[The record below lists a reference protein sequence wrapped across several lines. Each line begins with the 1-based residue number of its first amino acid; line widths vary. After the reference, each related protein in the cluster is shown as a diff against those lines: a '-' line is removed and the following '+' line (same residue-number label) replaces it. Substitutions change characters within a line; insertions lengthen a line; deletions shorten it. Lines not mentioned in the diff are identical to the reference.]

1 MKSRE
6 SLIKLKRFQVDE
18 KRRQLAQIEG
28 MIADFQV
35 MADELDAQVLSEQK
49 RTGIEDVAHFAYST
63 FAKAAAQ
70 RRGNLMTSVEDLD
83 KQRAVA
89 HDVLSEAVEDLKKIE
104 LIAERDQAKAKLE
117 ADWVEQEDMDEIA
130 NQRHHGRH

>member
-70 RRGNLMTSVEDLD
+70 RRSNLMTSVEDLD

-89 HDVLSEAVEDLKKIE
+89 HDALSESVEDLKKIE
-104 LIAERDQAKAKLE
+104 LLAERDQVKAKLE
-117 ADWVEQEDMDEIA
+117 SDWVEQEEMDEIA
-130 NQRHHGRH
+130 NQRHHRR

>member
-35 MADELDAQVLSEQK
+35 MADELDAQVLSEQR

-70 RRGNLMTSVEDLD
+70 RRGNLMTSIEDLE

-89 HDVLSEAVEDLKKIE
+89 HDVLSEAVEDLKKVE
-104 LIAERDQAKAKLE
+104 LLAERDQAKSKLE
-117 ADWVEQEDMDEIA
+117 ADWAEQEDLDEIA
-130 NQRHHGRH
+130 NQRHNRR

>member
-18 KRRQLAQIEG
+18 KRRQLAQIES

-35 MADELDAQVLSEQK
+35 MADELDAQVISEQK
-49 RTGIEDVAHFAYST
+49 RTGIEDIGHYAYST

-70 RRGNLMTSVEDLD
+70 RRENLMTSIDDLD
-83 KQRAVA
+83 KQRVVA
-89 HDVLSEAVEDLKKIE
+89 HDALSEAVEDLKKVE
-104 LIAERDQAKAKLE
+104 LLAERDIAKSKLE
-117 ADWVEQEDMDEIA
+117 ADWAEQEDMDEIA
-130 NQRHHGRH
+130 NQRHRTR

>member
-70 RRGNLMTSVEDLD
+70 RRANLMTSVEDLD

-89 HDVLSEAVEDLKKIE
+89 HDGLSEAVEDLKKIE
-104 LIAERDQAKAKLE
+104 LLAERDQAKAKLE
-117 ADWVEQEDMDEIA
+117 ADWAEQEDLDEIA
-130 NQRHHGRH
+130 NQRHHLR

>member
-35 MADELDAQVLSEQK
+35 MADELDVQVLSEQK

-70 RRGNLMTSVEDLD
+70 RRANLMTSVEDLD

-89 HDVLSEAVEDLKKIE
+89 QDVMSEAVEDLKKIE
-104 LIAERDQAKAKLE
+104 LLVERDQAKARLE
-117 ADWVEQEDMDEIA
+117 ADWAEQEDMDEIA
-130 NQRHHGRH
+130 NQRHHRR